1 MATTMTFLRP
11 PFYRQMNPS
20 AAKRKSV
27 WLDSTSDS
35 DYFRFHIKVDT
46 CIHYAVNILILF
58 FTLVVISYTLKYDNI
73 DHNKEMDR
81 LLRSTKKV

>member
-1 MATTMTFLRP
+1 MTYRHPL
-11 PFYRQMNPS
+11 FYRQTNPS
-20 AAKRKSV
+20 ASKSRSV
-27 WLDSTSDS
+27 WLNSARDC
-35 DYFRFHIKVDT
+35 DYFRFHLKSILV
-46 CIHYAVNILILF
+46 HYTVNILILF